1 MRSLGWCRSSRLQA
15 SLRGWLLE
23 HHSHTTSLCG
33 CCIVCRFCCIAPVIA
48 ARLLPGVELTVGM
61 SKDGNDRWPY
71 AGTAASIAAMGATH
85 VDKDVMVSLEI
96 LPNMQIQPIVQSV
109 TTFVSQL

>member
-1 MRSLGWCRSSRLQA
+1 
-15 SLRGWLLE
+15 
-23 HHSHTTSLCG
+23 
-33 CCIVCRFCCIAPVIA
+33 
-48 ARLLPGVELTVGM
+48 M